1 MDEHRRDSWMRRR
14 LMRLTAWEKRAVN
27 SPQHAERT
35 VRTGLEL
42 IEHVELP
49 DRPECLELG
58 CGQGA
63 LARLLTERFHARVTA
78 TDFDPAQ
85 VALAESRL
93 SDLRGRVIL
102 RVADARDLPFEDAR
116 FDAVFSFGAI
126 HHIAG
131 GWRRVIA
138 QVAHVLKPE
147 GAFVFTDIYLA
158 DWVARWIRQLRPLFD
173 QLEHGPLADALA
185 ENGFRIDHECWER
198 HACGLLASGRT
209 VARRRSPP
217 PESVGE

>member
-1 MDEHRRDSWMRRR
+1 
-14 LMRLTAWEKRAVN
+14 
-27 SPQHAERT
+27 
-35 VRTGLEL
+35 
-42 IEHVELP
+42 
-49 DRPECLELG
+49 
-58 CGQGA
+58 
-63 LARLLTERFHARVTA
+63 VTA

-116 FDAVFSFGAI
+116 FDAVFSFGVM

-131 GWRRVIA
+131 GWRRV
-138 QVAHVLKPE
+138 VAEVARVLKPE
-147 GAFVFTDIYLA
+147 GAFVHTDIYLA
-158 DWVARWIRQLRPLFD
+158 DWVARRVRRLRPRFD
-173 QLEHGPLADALA
+173 QLEHGPLAEVLA

-209 VARRRSPP
+209 VARRRGPP
-217 PESVGE
+217 PNAVVK